1 MFPLFWQWT
10 PHFNY
15 PFSGNVEQEIAPSTD
30 WFFGAIPPQAGNGAI
45 EQEIFNTVS
54 YGRQIGLINTILL
67 ALAEQA
73 EFADPKAREALQE
86 LRELAGSIATI
97 KADYRKDARARA
109 ESVLRQLAADDPAA
123 LQEVLARFGKP

>member
-1 MFPLFWQWT
+1 
-10 PHFNY
+10 
-15 PFSGNVEQEIAPSTD
+15 
-30 WFFGAIPPQAGNGAI
+30 
-45 EQEIFNTVS
+45 
-54 YGRQIGLINTILL
+54 
-67 ALAEQA
+67 
-73 EFADPKAREALQE
+73 